1 MKKHGQDITPYEALD
16 ELLRALSI
24 SPSPTKTVTKEQ
36 LLKFVTDKNFIE
48 VTANELTMLLEQLVE
63 DGFVKAEIQHNSTEI
78 NYSLTLKGQML
89 NIKGGYK
96 YFSRDQER
104 LYKLEV
110 AQMDTQKKLYYAIV
124 ILAIGAIIASVFY
137 ILRIFDIFHTGK

>member
-48 VTANELTMLLEQLVE
+48 VNANELTMLLEQLVE

>member
-48 VTANELTMLLEQLVE
+48 VNANELTMLLEQLVE

-124 ILAIGAIIASVFY
+124 ILAIGAIIASAFY

>member
-124 ILAIGAIIASVFY
+124 ILAIGAIIASAFY